1 MVRALPGRTP
11 SRQPRHTMENLTM
24 AAVCYLAENA
34 GINVLNGD
42 EIDSTNPRT
51 LTALYV
57 ALQIGEEGAPTMED
71 ALAMNPADLFE
82 QVSKLLEMPG
92 KPVAKKKRAARKK
105 S

>member
-1 MVRALPGRTP
+1 
-11 SRQPRHTMENLTM
+11 M

-51 LTALYV
+51 LTALFV
-57 ALQIGEEGAPTMED
+57 ALQLGDDNPPTMED

-82 QVSKLLEMPG
+82 KVSELLQPPG
-92 KPVAKKKRAARKK
+92 KPPAKMRTRRKT

>member
-1 MVRALPGRTP
+1 
-11 SRQPRHTMENLTM
+11 MENLTM

-51 LTALYV
+51 LTALFV
-57 ALQIGEEGAPTMED
+57 ALQLGDDNPPTMED
-71 ALAMNPADLFE
+71 ALAMSPTDLFE
-82 QVSKLLEMPG
+82 KVSELLQSPG
-92 KPVAKKKRAARKK
+92 KPPAKKKARRKT

>member
-1 MVRALPGRTP
+1 
-11 SRQPRHTMENLTM
+11 M

-51 LTALYV
+51 LVALFV
-57 ALQIGEEGAPTMED
+57 ALQLGEEGAPTMED
-71 ALAMNPADLFE
+71 AMAMSPTDLFE
-82 QVSKLLEMPG
+82 QVSKLLESPG
-92 KPVAKKKRAARKK
+92 KPPAKKTRAVKKR

>member
-1 MVRALPGRTP
+1 
-11 SRQPRHTMENLTM
+11 MENLTM

-51 LTALYV
+51 LTALFV
-57 ALQIGEEGAPTMED
+57 ALQLGKDDSPTMED
-71 ALAMNPADLFE
+71 ALAMNPSDLFE
-82 QVSKLLEMPG
+82 QVSELLQSPG
-92 KPVAKKKRAARKK
+92 KPPAKKKARRKT